1 MNNAAYIP
9 ALGRREWTGMY
20 DWVIAVL
27 TRERVWRSLVLTALD
42 PRNGEVIVDLG
53 AGTSS
58 LGIMIKKHAPG
69 ARLVAVDPD
78 PEVRLIGERKAHAA
92 GVEIEYETAMGDAPV
107 ASVGAAGADGVTC
120 SLVLHQC
127 ALEAKQSILENA
139 FRLLKPGGRLVLADY
154 GEQPTPLMRMAF
166 LLVQM
171 TDGFEPT
178 EHNRRGAIPQLLL
191 ACGFKRTEIAE
202 RVPTLT
208 GLISIWRAT
217 KEVEASQRAA
227 RSEQD

>member
-1 MNNAAYIP
+1 MNNSAYIP

-20 DWVIAVL
+20 DWVIAAM
-27 TRERVWRSLVLTALD
+27 TRERVWRSPVLTALD
-42 PRNGEVIVDLG
+42 ARTGEVIVDLG
-53 AGTSS
+53 AGTGS

-78 PEVRLIGERKAHAA
+78 PDVRLIGERKARAA
-92 GVEIEYETAMGDAPV
+92 GVEIDYETAMGHAHL
-107 ASVGAAGADGVTC
+107 ASVEAAEADTVTC
-120 SLVLHQC
+120 SLVRRQC
-127 ALEAKQSILENA
+127 PLEAKQSILENA

-154 GEQPTPLMRMAF
+154 GEQPTPLMRTAF

-178 EHNRRGAIPQLLL
+178 EHNRRGAVPHLLQ
-191 ACGFKRTEIAE
+191 ACGFQRTEIVK
-202 RVPTLT
+202 RVPTAT

-217 KEVEASQRAA
+217 KEV
-227 RSEQD
+227 